1 MLLLNHRKEI
11 KDTNQKGYEQMKGK
25 KMSNKQL
32 ATLLLLIIDLIR
44 NNNEDKA
51 IKKIFELVEN
61 LK

>member
-1 MLLLNHRKEI
+1 
-11 KDTNQKGYEQMKGK
+11 MKAK
-25 KMSNKQL
+25 KMSNKHL

-44 NNNEDKA
+44 NNNEDEA

>member
-1 MLLLNHRKEI
+1 
-11 KDTNQKGYEQMKGK
+11 MKGK
-25 KMSNKQL
+25 KMSNRQL

-44 NNNEDKA
+44 NNNEDEA